1 MKLHNLLV
9 IAGAFLL
16 LANPAAAQFS
26 PSKESLSDLYPGKT
40 YSPHALRSFP
50 SRPLWGDTHL
60 HTALSVDAGLF
71 GARLGLEEAY
81 QFARGEEVIRIW
93 TEV

>member
-1 MKLHNLLV
+1 MKLRNLFF
-9 IAGAFLL
+9 ISGAFLML
-16 LANPAAAQFS
+16 TNSAVAQIS
-26 PSKESLSDLYPGKT
+26 PSKESLSDLYPGKA
-40 YSPHALRSFP
+40 YSPHAQRAFP

-81 QFARGEEVIRIW
+81 QFAVC
-93 TEV
+93 

>member
-1 MKLHNLLV
+1 MKLHNV
-9 IAGAFLL
+9 IVISGACLM
-16 LANPAAAQFS
+16 LANSAAAQIT
-26 PSKESLSDLYPGKT
+26 PSKESLSGLYPGKA
-40 YSPHALRSFP
+40 YSPYAQRAFP

-81 QFARGEEVIRIW
+81 RFARGEEVI
-93 TEV
+93 